1 MEDWKLELGKKAL
14 EKGLMKDPQWLEWL
28 EEPMP
33 MWAVLELALALME
46 KLDPPS
52 VSYD

>member
-1 MEDWKLELGKKAL
+1 MEAWKRELGRRALELGII
-14 EKGLMKDPQWLEWL
+14 EDPHWLERL
-28 EEPMP
+28 DDPMSV
-33 MWAVLELALALME
+33 WAVLELAVRLME